1 MASAPVPKKKRNSNG
16 GGQSAS
22 LKKSK
27 TIEDYAMPTWV
38 PQVKLAVDTLRSWMS
53 VPQRGCVSIIG
64 GFVRRWFFSITLNV
78 STGKRRWSPILASV
92 RTSMRNLARRT
103 EPSCFHLDSL
113 NDCRL
118 NKEYL
123 IFISCWRTSSR
134 SSSAGWRF
142 TFPQMIQS

>member
-64 GFVRRWFFSITLNV
+64 GFVCRWFFSITLNV